1 MAKFFIDRPVF
12 AWVIA
17 IGIMLAGIL
26 SIFTLPVAQYPQIA
40 PPKIVIRASYP
51 GASAKTVETNVIQII
66 EQRMVGLDNFLYMNS
81 QSSSVGS
88 AQVTLTFAPGT
99 DPDTAQ
105 VQVQNKLQSALSR
118 LPQIVQRL
126 GVRVTK
132 AQSTFLMIVGLIS
145 PDGTYQDYDLSDLMV
160 SRMVDSL
167 QRVEGVGNITVFGG
181 KYAMRIWINPHKLN
195 RYQLTPQDVLAAIH
209 SQNNQVSVGSLGGT
223 PAVPGQ
229 EISAIITT
237 QNMMHSPEEFGNIL
251 IKVNANGSGVR
262 LADVARVEIGSESY
276 TTTAAYNGHAA
287 VGAAVDLATG
297 ANAMA
302 TAKAVKA
309 KVAELKQYLPADVEV
324 VYPFDTTKFIE
335 VSITEVV
342 HTLIEAVVLVVLVMF
357 LFMQNVRATLIP
369 AIAVPVVLLG
379 TFGIMS
385 VFGFS
390 INTLTMFGLVLAIGL
405 LVDDAIVVVENVER
419 LMAQEKLSAIAAT
432 RKTMDEIVGALV
444 GVAVV
449 LSAVFIP
456 MAFFGGST
464 GTIYRQFSITIVSAM
479 VLSVIVAVILT
490 PALCAT
496 LLKPPSEDGQGE
508 EGHGRQRR
516 IWSGF
521 NRLLE
526 QGTRQYTHVVAFVL
540 KRMGRFTLI
549 YLFLLLC
556 MGFLFVKLPTAFIP
570 EEDQG
575 ILITMAQL
583 PSGATLE
590 RTTKVLDKVQQYFLT
605 REKDTVDSIF
615 TVSGFSYAGM
625 GQNMGMG
632 FVQLKNWEERK
643 APGQDVNAIIGRS
656 MGFFSGIKEAMV
668 FSFNLPSIPGLGT
681 ATGFDLFLKDR
692 AGMGHEKLIAARNM
706 VLGMAAKNPV
716 LGMVRPN
723 GMEDTAQYNLHVD
736 YEKAMAL
743 GLQVDQINQ
752 ALGIAWGSAYIND
765 FLNQG
770 KIKQVYIQADAR
782 YRMNP
787 QDINL
792 WHLRNNKGQMV
803 PLSAITQGTW
813 GYGSPQ
819 LERFNG
825 DSALELIGQAA
836 PGYSSGEAMK
846 AISDIIGSLPDG
858 FGFEWTGA
866 SYQEVQSGQKAQF
879 LYLMS
884 LLVVFLCL
892 AALYESWSVP
902 FSVILAVPLG
912 VLGALLAA
920 FCRGLENDV
929 YFQVGLLTTI
939 GLSAKNAILIVEFA
953 KQRVDAGME
962 LIPAALEAARLR
974 LRPILMTS
982 LAFILGVLPL
992 AISTGAGANSRHAIG
1007 TGVLGGM
1014 VSATVLALVFIP
1026 LFFVAIYGFF
1036 GKSGTGK
1043 KQK

>member
-1 MAKFFIDRPVF
+1 MARFFIDRPIF

-17 IGIMLAGIL
+17 IGIMMAGIL

-81 QSSSVGS
+81 ESSSVGS

-105 VQVQNKLQSALSR
+105 VQVQNKLQGAISR
-118 LPQIVQRL
+118 LPRIVQRL

-145 PDGTYQDYDLSDLMV
+145 PGGTYQDYDLSDIMV
-160 SRMVDSL
+160 SSMADSL
-167 QRVEGVGNITVFGG
+167 QRVEGVGNLSVFGG
-181 KYAMRIWINPHKLN
+181 KYAMRIWIDPHKLN
-195 RYQLTPQDVLAAIH
+195 RYQLTPQDVLTAVQI
-209 SQNNQVSVGSLGGT
+209 QNNQVSVGSLGGT

-237 QNMMHSPEEFGNIL
+237 QNMMSSPEEFGNIL
-251 IKVNANGSGVR
+251 IKVNSNGSGVR
-262 LADVARVEIGSESY
+262 LADVARIEIGSESY
-276 TTTAAYNGHAA
+276 ATAAAYNGHAA

-302 TAKAVKA
+302 TARAVKA
-309 KVAELKQYLPADVEV
+309 KVAELKKYLPPDVEV
-324 VYPFDTTKFIE
+324 IYPFDTTKFIE

-342 HTLIEAVVLVVLVMF
+342 HTLIEAVILVVLVMF

-379 TFGIMS
+379 TFGIMA

-419 LMAQEKLSAIAAT
+419 LMAQEKLSALEAT

-490 PALCAT
+490 PALCASI
-496 LLKPPSEDGQGE
+496 LRPPAED
-508 EGHGRQRR
+508 GHGRQRKL
-516 IWSGF
+516 WAWF
-521 NRLLE
+521 NRTLE
-526 QGTRQYTHVVAFVL
+526 RGTLGYTHAVASVL
-540 KRMGRFTLI
+540 KRMGRFALI
-549 YLFLLLC
+549 YLILLLG
-556 MGFLFVKLPTAFIP
+556 MGYLFVKLPTAFVP

-575 ILITMAQL
+575 IVISMVQL
-583 PSGATLE
+583 PSGASLE
-590 RTTKVLDKVQQYFLT
+590 RTKKVLDKVQKYFLT
-605 REKDTVDSIF
+605 REAQNVDSIF
-615 TVSGFSYAGM
+615 TVSGYSYAGM
-625 GQNMGMG
+625 GQNMGIG
-632 FVQLKNWEERK
+632 FVQLKDWEERK
-643 APGQDVNAIIGRS
+643 APGQSVAAVIGRS
-656 MGFFSGIKEAMV
+656 MGFFSGIREAMI
-668 FSFNLPSIPGLGT
+668 FSFNLPAIPGLGT

-692 AGMGHEKLIAARNM
+692 TGKGHEQLIAARNM

-723 GMEDTAQYNLHVD
+723 GMEDTAQYHLHVD
-736 YEKAMAL
+736 CEKAMAL

-752 ALGIAWGSAYIND
+752 ALAIAWGSSYIND

-770 KIKQVYIQADAR
+770 KIKQVYIQADAK

-787 QDINL
+787 QDMNL
-792 WHLRNNKGQMV
+792 WHLRSNKGQMV
-803 PLSAITQGTW
+803 PLSAIAQGKW
-813 GYGSPQ
+813 GYGSPK

-825 DSALELIGQAA
+825 DSAVELIGQAA
-836 PGYSSGEAMK
+836 PGYSSGEAME
-846 AISDIIGSLPDG
+846 AIAGIIDRLPDG
-858 FGFEWTGA
+858 FGYEWTGA
-866 SYQEVQSGQKAQF
+866 SYQEAQSGKKAPI
-879 LYLMS
+879 LYLIS
-884 LLVVFLCL
+884 LVVVFLCL

-912 VLGALLAA
+912 VLGALLATY
-920 FCRGLENDV
+920 FRGLENDV

-953 KQRVDAGME
+953 KQRVDSGME

-992 AISTGAGANSRHAIG
+992 AVSTGAGANSRHAIG

-1014 VSATVLALVFIP
+1014 VSATALALVFIP
-1026 LFFVAIYGFF
+1026 LFFVLIYRLF
-1036 GKSGTGK
+1036 GKKPDRNEGGNSLS
-1043 KQK
+1043 